1 MATRIYLPSSGAAP
15 NAPAFDAAWNVTTG
29 ADRVRAVANLI
40 SGTAMASKATVETAA
55 AAVNVLSRQ
64 YIAGPLAAGDI
75 SGTVRGQIGCQEAN
89 ADADYRI
96 QLSIR
101 IVSGDGNTFRGT
113 LRAADAEAL
122 SSEFT
127 TTLTNRKCPL
137 ASLSPQALTLQT
149 AQAGDFLAIEIGYR
163 SHNTH
168 TTSRAGTLRYGDS
181 AASDLP
187 DDDNET
193 VTSDYNPW
201 IEFSQTLPMQEVDV
215 RQAVIEIAHLQ
226 QNQAI
231 RVDQIVTE
239 VAHFYRAPGAEI
251 RVRQVLAE
259 VAWRPPTA
267 PPPAPPPV
275 PPFRPHAGQHG
286 ISLSVF
292 KPRITLAP

>member
-1 MATRIYLPSSGAAP
+1 MATRIYLPSTGAAP
-15 NAPAFDAAWNVTTG
+15 NAPAFDAAWGVTTG

-40 SGTAMASKATVETAA
+40 SGTAMASKATAETAA

-89 ADADYRI
+89 ADADYRT

-101 IVSGDGNTFRGT
+101 IVSPNGSTFRGT
-113 LRAADAEAL
+113 LRAVDAEAL
-122 SSEFT
+122 SSEFVVA
-127 TTLTNRKCPL
+127 LTNRSIPL
-137 ASLSPQALTLQT
+137 AVLVPQALTLQT
-149 AQAGDFLAIEIGYR
+149 AQFGDYLVIEIGYR

-168 TTSRAGTLRYGDS
+168 TTSRAGTLRYGDV

-187 DDDNET
+187 DNDNET

-201 IEFSQTLPMQEVDV
+201 IEFSQTIPMQEVDV
-215 RQAVIEIAHLQ
+215 RQVVTEVAHLQ

-239 VAHFYRAPGAEI
+239 IAHFYRGPGAEI

-259 VAWRPPTA
+259 VAWRPPSA
-267 PPPAPPPV
+267 LPPPLPPV

-286 ISLSVF
+286 ISMSVF